1 MHARRYFFKALESDE
16 SHMGPAL
23 HLIARLYAVEERAKA
38 LSLSAE
44 HRLAL
49 RRRVSARLIGK
60 LHQYLLE
67 LQPGVLPKSPAGA
80 AVRYALNQWEALTR
94 FLKDGEL
101 EIDNGATERANRD
114 IALGRGNWT
123 FFGSDGGG
131 KTAAVLRSFIA
142 SCKRCGVEPFAWF
155 YDVLSRIPAHSII
168 RLGELLPHNWRPLAC
183 PVQA

>member
-1 MHARRYFFKALESDE
+1 MRQW
-16 SHMGPAL
+16 
-23 HLIARLYAVEERAKA
+23 
-38 LSLSAE
+38 
-44 HRLAL
+44 
-49 RRRVSARLIGK
+49 VSARLLSK

-67 LQPGVLPKSPAGA
+67 LQPEVLPKSPAGA
-80 AVRYALNQWEALTR
+80 AVGYALNQWKALTR
-94 FLKDGEL
+94 FLEDGEL

-155 YDVLSRIPAHSII
+155 HDVLSRIPSHSIT
-168 RLGELLPHNWRPLAC
+168 RLSELLPHNWKPAH
-183 PVQA
+183 A

>member
-1 MHARRYFFKALESDE
+1 MSDTLIEQKPANPKADE
-16 SHMGPAL
+16 WAERIAAQQRSGMSVKQFCKEQGLTEYSFYAWRKRLQEKGPV
-23 HLIARLYAVEERAKA
+23 R
-38 LSLSAE
+38 
-44 HRLAL
+44 
-49 RRRVSARLIGK
+49 
-60 LHQYLLE
+60 YLLE
-67 LQPGVLPKSPAGA
+67 LQPEVLPKSPSGA

-94 FLKDGEL
+94 FLEDGEL

-155 YDVLSRIPAHSII
+155 RDVLSRIPAHSIT
-168 RLGELLPHNWRPLAC
+168 RLSELLPHNWAPA
-183 PVQA
+183 QT